1 MTLLRYR
8 YNFGVFF
15 GVLCCRLLKTFGI
28 FFIQEVL
35 TALYPSAALASPSR
49 SPVPPAHPQLTRNV
63 ATSHLT
69 KQRVSAYDNLLS
81 GSAGDLEEADEE
93 PDEADNDSSD
103 DGTVTEFSE
112 PWDSARW
119 DRLLSSPA
127 SSIRG
132 GGGSSTTSSRR
143 KRSLHLPQHT
153 LNTGGSSNSSD
164 GGIGTLSDFET
175 LRPSS
180 VDPPAAATV
189 TTNAAT
195 RPPPVPPLLRTRSF
209 KDKMD
214 PLLASPRLL
223 ALRSTCNSQAGR
235 NLQVLLLFS

>member
-1 MTLLRYR
+1 MT
-8 YNFGVFF
+8 
-15 GVLCCRLLKTFGI
+15 T
-28 FFIQEVL
+28 
-35 TALYPSAALASPSR
+35 LYPSAALSTPSR
-49 SPVPPAHPQLTRNV
+49 SPVPPPPSHPQLTRNV

-93 PDEADNDSSD
+93 PDDGDNDSSD

-119 DRLLSSPA
+119 DRLLSSPS

-132 GGGSSTTSSRR
+132 GSSTTGRR
-143 KRSLHLPQHT
+143 KRSLHLAQQHT
-153 LNTGGSSNSSD
+153 LNTGSSNSSD

-180 VDPPAAATV
+180 I
-189 TTNAAT
+189 
-195 RPPPVPPLLRTRSF
+195 
-209 KDKMD
+209 D
-214 PLLASPRLL
+214 PLAPTKSPKNLSKFWEFLL
-223 ALRSTCNSQAGR
+223 KNYRRRISKNAQSGHTGCNKGR
-235 NLQVLLLFS
+235 

>member
-1 MTLLRYR
+1 LST
-8 YNFGVFF
+8 
-15 GVLCCRLLKTFGI
+15 
-28 FFIQEVL
+28 
-35 TALYPSAALASPSR
+35 PSR
-49 SPVPPAHPQLTRNV
+49 SPVPPPPSPPPSHPQLTRNV

-93 PDEADNDSSD
+93 PDDGDNDSSD

-119 DRLLSSPA
+119 DRLLSSPS

-132 GGGSSTTSSRR
+132 GSSTTGRR
-143 KRSLHLPQHT
+143 KRSLHLAQQHT
-153 LNTGGSSNSSD
+153 LNTGSSNSSD

-180 VDPPAAATV
+180 IDPLAPTKSP
-189 TTNAAT
+189 TNLST
-195 RPPPVPPLLRTRSF
+195 RPPSVPPHAPLLRTRSF

-235 NLQVLLLFS
+235 NLQVF

>member
-1 MTLLRYR
+1 M
-8 YNFGVFF
+8 
-15 GVLCCRLLKTFGI
+15 
-28 FFIQEVL
+28 

-49 SPVPPAHPQLTRNV
+49 SPVPPPHPPPSLTRNV

-127 SSIRG
+127 SSVRG
-132 GGGSSTTSSRR
+132 GSTSGRR

-153 LNTGGSSNSSD
+153 LNTGSSNSSD

-175 LRPSS
+175 LRPPS
-180 VDPPAAATV
+180 VDPAP

-195 RPPPVPPLLRTRSF
+195 RTPPVPPLLRTRSF

-235 NLQVLLLFS
+235 NLQVRPVPFHT